1 MEPKPKSVQ
10 IVPSAADPI
19 VFSIPASKF
28 KMKGLTSLLA
38 LVFAAAALAV
48 PKPPEPPPL
57 EEPKPPPAQ
66 VSSSEGM
73 PPLPYPVVPQKRQE
87 RKNPPQPPV
96 LLTKIRTADA
106 EDWARTP
113 HDLQK
118 LLEWM
123 SGEMGASFTSNIK
136 TWAEIST
143 NPRENPVLYRS
154 GYKPFKLEP
163 KEAARLREY
172 LRNGG
177 TVIFNAL
184 VGHPDFYQSAMEAAR
199 QVLPE
204 SPLYRLRL
212 DHPLFHAYHDI
223 KQVKYRERAIA
234 DGVVTDAYPWIDA
247 VDIDNRSAIIISRFD
262 IAMGWEKNR
271 HDSWGYEDADA
282 RRLGA
287 NLLSYVTAMQEAGR
301 SAGKSVELA
310 DASGSKA
317 GSLRIGWVAH
327 VGPWK
332 TRPAAL
338 PMLLRKFNEQTGAP
352 VSFEWREVALSDAS
366 MFETPL
372 LYLTGTTD
380 FALGEN
386 ERANLRQFLMKG
398 GVLFAE
404 AGDGRATFDSA
415 FRAEMAKVLPDHPL
429 LPLPASASLFHQP
442 NEVASVKLR
451 PALAAQLDKKGSSA
465 PELLAA
471 DVNGATAVIYCPRD
485 LAAGWE
491 QAPAPYAI
499 GYEAADSTAIGVNIL
514 FHALVR

>member
-1 MEPKPKSVQ
+1 MTTHPGILLV
-10 IVPSAADPI
+10 
-19 VFSIPASKF
+19 VFP
-28 KMKGLTSLLA
+28 LLA
-38 LVFAAAALAV
+38 VAA
-48 PKPPEPPPL
+48 PKPPDPPPMEL
-57 EEPKPPPAQ
+57 PKPPPAQ

-96 LLTKIRTADA
+96 LLTKIRTNDA

-113 HDLQK
+113 HDLKK

-154 GYKPFKLEP
+154 GYKPFKLDP
-163 KEAARLREY
+163 KEATRLREY

-184 VGHPDFYQSAMEAAR
+184 VGHPDFYQSAVEAA
-199 QVLPE
+199 QQILPE
-204 SPLYRLRL
+204 SPVYRLRL
-212 DHPLFHAYHDI
+212 DHPLFRAYNEI
-223 KQVKYRERAIA
+223 KQVKYRERAIR
-234 DGVVTDAYPWIDA
+234 DGVVSDNFPWIDG
-247 VDIDNRSAIIISRFD
+247 VDIDNRTAIIISRFD

-282 RRLGA
+282 QRLGA
-287 NLLSYVTAMQEAGR
+287 NILSYVTAMQEAGR

-310 DASGSKA
+310 DAGGSKA

-327 VGPWK
+327 AGPWK
-332 TRPAAL
+332 TRPAAM
-338 PMLLRKFNEQTGAP
+338 PMLLRKFNEATGAP
-352 VSFEWREVALSDAS
+352 VAFEWREVVLTDAS

-380 FALGEN
+380 FTLGEN

-404 AGDGRATFDSA
+404 AGDGRSTFDTA

-429 LPLPASASLFHQP
+429 LPVPPTASLLHQP
-442 NEVASVKLR
+442 NEVGTVKVR
-451 PALAAQLDKKGSSA
+451 PALAAQLDKRA
-465 PELLAA
+465 TTTPELFAA
-471 DVNGATAVIYCPRD
+471 QINGATAVIYCPRD
-485 LAAGWE
+485 LSAGWE

-499 GYEAADSTAIGVNIL
+499 GYEAADSTALGVNIL

>member
-1 MEPKPKSVQ
+1 MNSFPC
-10 IVPSAADPI
+10 I
-19 VFSIPASKF
+19 
-28 KMKGLTSLLA
+28 LA
-38 LVFAAAALAV
+38 LCLPVIALAG

-57 EEPKPPPAQ
+57 EQPKPPPAQ

-96 LLTKIRTADA
+96 LITKIRTGDA

-113 HDLQK
+113 HDLKK

-123 SGEMGASFTSNIK
+123 SGEMGASFSSNIK
-136 TWAEIST
+136 KWAEIST

-154 GYKPFKLEP
+154 GYKPFELTP
-163 KEAARLREY
+163 AEATRLREY

-184 VGHPDFYQSAMEAAR
+184 VGHPDFYQSAVAAAR

-204 SPLYRLRL
+204 SPVYRLRL
-212 DHPLFHAYHDI
+212 DHPVFHAYNDI
-223 KQVKYRERAIA
+223 KRVAYRERAIK
-234 DGVVTDAYPWIDA
+234 DGVVTDAYPWIDG
-247 VDIDNRSAIIISRFD
+247 VDIDNRTAIIISRFD

-287 NLLSYVTAMQEAGR
+287 NLISYVTAMQEAGR

-310 DASGSKA
+310 DAPGSKS
-317 GSLRIGWVAH
+317 GNLRVGWISHA
-327 VGPWK
+327 GPWL

-338 PMLLRKFNEQTGAP
+338 PMLLHEFNESTGAP
-352 VSFEWREVALSDAS
+352 VSLEWREVSLADAS
-366 MFETPL
+366 MLESPM

-404 AGDGRATFDSA
+404 AGDGRSTFDGA
-415 FRAEMAKVLPDHPL
+415 FRSEMAKVLPDHPL
-429 LPLPASASLFHQP
+429 VPVPAGSPLFTEPNALPA
-442 NEVASVKLR
+442 VKVR
-451 PALAAQLDKKGSSA
+451 PALAAQQDKRRTIA
-465 PELLAA
+465 PELFSSSI
-471 DVNGATAVIYCPRD
+471 NGATAVIYCPRD
-485 LAAGWE
+485 LSAGWE

-499 GYEAADSTAIGVNIL
+499 GYESADATALGVNIL

>member
-1 MEPKPKSVQ
+1 VLSFFQ
-10 IVPSAADPI
+10 IRRKLTPFMKTLTLIWSLLLPLAASAAP
-19 VFSIPASKF
+19 
-28 KMKGLTSLLA
+28 T
-38 LVFAAAALAV
+38 
-48 PKPPEPPPL
+48 PPEPPPMQK
-57 EEPKPPPAQ
+57 PKPPPAQ

-96 LLTKIRTADA
+96 LLTKIRTGDP

-113 HDLQK
+113 GDLKK

-136 TWAEIST
+136 TWAQIST

-163 KEAARLREY
+163 AEIARLREY

-184 VGHPDFYQSAMEAAR
+184 VGHPHFYQSACEAA
-199 QVLPE
+199 QQILPE

-212 DHPLFHAYHDI
+212 DHPLFRSYHEI
-223 KQVKYRERAIA
+223 KEVKYRERAIR
-234 DGVVTDAYPWIDA
+234 DGVVSDAYPWIDG
-247 VDIDNRSAIIISRFD
+247 VDIDNRTAILISRFD

-271 HDSWGYEDADA
+271 YDSWGYEDADA

-287 NLLSYVTAMQEAGR
+287 NILSYVTAMQEAGR

-310 DASGSKA
+310 DAGGSKA
-317 GSLRIGWVAH
+317 GSLHIGWVAH
-327 VGPWK
+327 AGPWK
-332 TRPAAL
+332 TRPAAI
-338 PMLLRKFNEQTGAP
+338 PMLLRKFNESTGAP
-352 VSFEWREVALSDAS
+352 VSFEWREVLLSDAS
-366 MFETPL
+366 LFETPM

-380 FALGEN
+380 FALSEG
-386 ERANLRQFLMKG
+386 ERANLRQFLIKG

-404 AGDGRATFDSA
+404 AGDGRASFDTA
-415 FRAEMAKVLPDHPL
+415 FRTEMARLLPDHPL
-429 LPLPASASLFHQP
+429 LPVASSAPLLHQP
-442 NEVASVKLR
+442 NEVSTVKVR
-451 PALAAQLDKKGSSA
+451 PALAAQLDNRNTTT
-465 PELLAA
+465 PELL
-471 DVNGATAVIYCPRD
+471 VSEINGATAVIYCPRD
-485 LAAGWE
+485 LSAGWE

-499 GYEAADSTAIGVNIL
+499 GYDAADSTALGVNIL

>member
-1 MEPKPKSVQ
+1 MKTLTATLGA
-10 IVPSAADPI
+10 I
-19 VFSIPASKF
+19 FS
-28 KMKGLTSLLA
+28 
-38 LVFAAAALAV
+38 AAALAA
-48 PKPPEPPPL
+48 PTPPDPPPL
-57 EEPKPPPAQ
+57 EAPKPPPAQ

-96 LLTKIRTADA
+96 LLTKIRTNDA

-113 HDLQK
+113 HDLPK

-136 TWAEIST
+136 TWAEVST

-154 GYKPFKLEP
+154 GYKPFTLDAS
-163 KEAARLREY
+163 EAARLREY

-184 VGHPDFYQSAMEAAR
+184 VGHPDFYQSAIAAAQ

-204 SPLYRLRL
+204 SPPYRLRL
-212 DHPLFHAYHDI
+212 DHPLFRAYNDI
-223 KQVKYRERAIA
+223 SHVQYRQRAIR
-234 DGVVTDAYPWIDA
+234 DGVVSDSYPWLDG
-247 VDIDNRSAIIISRFD
+247 VDLDNRTAIIISRFD
-262 IAMGWEKNR
+262 IAMGWENNR

-287 NLLSYVTAMQEAGR
+287 NILCYVTAMQEAGR

-310 DASGSKA
+310 DGGGSKA
-317 GSLRIGWVAH
+317 GSLRLGWVSH
-327 VGPWK
+327 TGPWK

-338 PMLLRKFNEQTGAP
+338 PMLLRKFNEATGAP
-352 VSFEWREVALSDAS
+352 VAFEWREVSLSDAS

-380 FALGEN
+380 FALGDN

-404 AGDGRATFDSA
+404 AGDGRATFDAA
-415 FRAEMAKVLPDHPL
+415 FRAEIAKVLPDHPL
-429 LPLPASASLFHQP
+429 APLPATAPLFHQP
-442 NEVASVKLR
+442 NEITAVKVS
-451 PALAAQLDKKGSSA
+451 PALAAQLDKRSTTS
-465 PELLAA
+465 PEIFTAEI
-471 DVNGATAVIYCPRD
+471 NGASAVIYCPRD

-491 QAPAPYAI
+491 QAPAPYTI
-499 GYEAADSTAIGVNIL
+499 GYQPADATALGVNIL

>member
-1 MEPKPKSVQ
+1 MKTL
-10 IVPSAADPI
+10 SAILFVIFP
-19 VFSIPASKF
+19 
-28 KMKGLTSLLA
+28 LA
-38 LVFAAAALAV
+38 VFAA

-57 EEPKPPPAQ
+57 EKPKPPPAQ

-87 RKNPPQPPV
+87 RKNPPNPPV

-113 HDLQK
+113 HDLKK

-123 SGEMGASFTSNIK
+123 SGEMGASFSSNIK
-136 TWAEIST
+136 TWSEVSI

-154 GYKPFKLEP
+154 GYKPFQLTPE
-163 KEAARLREY
+163 EAGHMREY
-172 LRNGG
+172 VRNGG
-177 TVIFNAL
+177 TILFNAL
-184 VGHPDFYQSAMEAAR
+184 VGHPDFYQSAVDAAR
-199 QVLPE
+199 QILPE
-204 SPLYRLRL
+204 NPVYRLRL
-212 DHPLFHAYHDI
+212 DHPVFRSYHEI
-223 KQVKYRERAIA
+223 KEVKYRQRAID
-234 DGVVTDAYPWIDA
+234 DGVVSDNFPWIDG
-247 VDIDNRSAIIISRFD
+247 VDIDNRTAIIISRFD

-282 RRLGA
+282 RKLGA
-287 NLLSYVTAMQEAGR
+287 NLISYVTAMQEAGR

-310 DASGSKA
+310 DAAGSKA

-327 VGPWK
+327 AGPWK
-332 TRPAAL
+332 TRPAAM
-338 PMLLRKFNEQTGAP
+338 PMLLRKLNESTGAP

-366 MFETPL
+366 MFETPM

-386 ERANLRQFLMKG
+386 ERANLRQFLLKG

-404 AGDGRATFDSA
+404 AGDGRSSFDTA
-415 FRAEMAKVLPDHPL
+415 FRSEMAKALPENPLTPVPADSSLFREPNL
-429 LPLPASASLFHQP
+429 LP
-442 NEVASVKLR
+442 SVKAR
-451 PALAAQLDKKGSSA
+451 PALAAQIDNRRSTA
-465 PELLAA
+465 PELFSAE
-471 DVNGATAVIYCPRD
+471 VNGTTAVIYCPRD
-485 LAAGWE
+485 LSAGWE

-499 GYEAADSTAIGVNIL
+499 GYEAADSTALGVNIL

>member
-1 MEPKPKSVQ
+1 MPGY
-10 IVPSAADPI
+10 PSGTT
-19 VFSIPASKF
+19 
-28 KMKGLTSLLA
+28 MKHPLTLLA
-38 LVFAAAALAV
+38 LLTLAAAAA
-48 PKPPEPPPL
+48 PKPPDPPPL
-57 EEPKPPPAQ
+57 EQPKPPPAQ

-113 HDLQK
+113 HDLKK

-136 TWAEIST
+136 TWSEISV

-154 GYKPFKLEP
+154 GYKPFTLTD

-184 VGHPDFYQSAMEAAR
+184 VGHPDFYQSALEAAR

-204 SPLYRLRL
+204 SPTYRLRL
-212 DHPLFHAYHDI
+212 DHPMYRSYHEI
-223 KQVKYRERAIA
+223 KRVTYRERAVT
-234 DGVVTDAYPWIDA
+234 DGVVSDNFPWFDG
-247 VDIDNRSAIIISRFD
+247 VDIDNRTAILISRFD
-262 IAMGWEKNR
+262 VAMGWEKNR
-271 HDSWGYEDADA
+271 YDSWGYEDADA
-282 RRLGA
+282 RKLGA

-310 DASGSKA
+310 DAAGSKA
-317 GSLRIGWVAH
+317 GSLKIGWVVH
-327 VGPWK
+327 EGPWK
-332 TRPAAL
+332 SRPAAL
-338 PMLLRKFNEQTGAP
+338 PMLLRKLNESTGAP
-352 VSFEWREVALSDAS
+352 VSFQWREVNLSDAS

-386 ERANLRQFLMKG
+386 ERANLRQFLLKG

-404 AGDGRATFDSA
+404 AGDGRQSFDTA

-429 LPLPASASLFHQP
+429 GPVAADSPLFREPNRLP
-442 NEVASVKLR
+442 EVKAR
-451 PALAAQLDKKGSSA
+451 PALAAQLDRRASVA

-471 DVNGATAVIYCPRD
+471 EISGATAVIYCPRD

-499 GYEAADSTAIGVNIL
+499 GYEAADATALGVNIL
-514 FHALVR
+514 FHALAR

>member
-1 MEPKPKSVQ
+1 MKTLLCLMCAVLPAVV
-10 IVPSAADPI
+10 IAA
-19 VFSIPASKF
+19 
-28 KMKGLTSLLA
+28 
-38 LVFAAAALAV
+38 

-57 EEPKPPPAQ
+57 ELPKPPPAQ

-106 EDWARTP
+106 EDWTRTP
-113 HDLQK
+113 HDLKK

-163 KEAARLREY
+163 AEAARLRDY

-184 VGHPDFYQSAMEAAR
+184 VGHPDFYQSALEAAR
-199 QVLPE
+199 QILPE
-204 SPLYRLRL
+204 NPVYRLRL
-212 DHPLFHAYHDI
+212 DHPLFRAYHEI
-223 KQVKYRERAIA
+223 KEVKYRERAIR
-234 DGVVTDAYPWIDA
+234 DGVVTDAYPWMDG
-247 VDIDNRSAIIISRFD
+247 VDIDNRTAILISRFD

-301 SAGKSVELA
+301 SVGKSVELA
-310 DASGSKA
+310 DASGSMS
-317 GSLRIGWVAH
+317 GSLHVGWVVHA
-327 VGPWK
+327 GPWQ

-338 PMLLRKFNEQTGAP
+338 PMLLRTFNDTTGAP
-352 VSFEWREVALSDAS
+352 VSFAWREVVLADAS
-366 MFETPL
+366 MFESPL

-386 ERANLRQFLMKG
+386 ERANLRQFLLKG

-404 AGDGRATFDSA
+404 AGDGRASFDTA
-415 FRAEMAKVLPDHPL
+415 FRAEMALVLPDHPL
-429 LPLPASASLFHQP
+429 VPVAAESPLLHQP
-442 NEVASVKLR
+442 NEIGAVKVR
-451 PALAAQLDKKGSSA
+451 PALAAQLDNCQTTR
-465 PELLAA
+465 PELLTLEI
-471 DVNGATAVIYCPRD
+471 NGATAVIYCPRD
-485 LAAGWE
+485 LSAGWE
-491 QAPAPYAI
+491 QSPAPYAI
-499 GYEAADSTAIGVNIL
+499 GYEAADATALGVNIL

>member
-1 MEPKPKSVQ
+1 MNRL
-10 IVPSAADPI
+10 
-19 VFSIPASKF
+19 PAI
-28 KMKGLTSLLA
+28 LCVLWPLA
-38 LVFAAAALAV
+38 TAAA
-48 PKPPEPPPL
+48 PTPPEPPPL
-57 EEPKPPPAQ
+57 ETPKPPPAQ

-96 LLTKIRTADA
+96 LFTKIRTADA

-113 HDLQK
+113 NDLKK

-123 SGEMGASFTSNIK
+123 SREMGASFSSNIK
-136 TWAEIST
+136 SWEEIST

-154 GYKPFKLEP
+154 GYKPFTLTPE
-163 KEAARLREY
+163 EAGRLREY

-177 TVIFNAL
+177 TVVFNAL
-184 VGHPDFYQSAMEAAR
+184 VGHPDFYQSALAAAA

-204 SPLYRLRL
+204 SPVYRLRL
-212 DHPLFHAYHDI
+212 DHPMFRAYHEI
-223 KQVKYRERAIA
+223 KQVAYRERAIK
-234 DGVVTDAYPWIDA
+234 DGVVSDPFPWFDG
-247 VDIDNRSAIIISRFD
+247 VDLDNRTAIIISRFD

-282 RRLGA
+282 SRLGA

-310 DASGSKA
+310 DAAGSRA
-317 GSLRIGWVAH
+317 GSLRVGWVAH
-327 VGPWK
+327 AGPWK

-338 PMLLRKFNEQTGAP
+338 PMLLHKLNESTGAP
-352 VSFEWREVALSDAS
+352 VSFEWREVVLSDAS
-366 MFETPL
+366 MFESPL

-380 FALGEN
+380 FALGDN
-386 ERANLRQFLMKG
+386 ERANLRQFLLKG

-404 AGDGRATFDSA
+404 AGDGRSSFDTA
-415 FRAEMAKVLPDHPL
+415 LRAEIAKILPECPL
-429 LPLPASASLFHQP
+429 LPVAADSPLFREP
-442 NEVASVKLR
+442 NKITTVKAR
-451 PALAAQLDKKGSSA
+451 PALAVQLEGRRDTA
-465 PELLAA
+465 PELFTCEL
-471 DVNGATAVIYCPRD
+471 NGATAVIYCPRD

-499 GYEAADSTAIGVNIL
+499 GYEAEDATALGVNIL

>member
-1 MEPKPKSVQ
+1 MKAV
-10 IVPSAADPI
+10 AAVLGVLFPLM
-19 VFSIPASKF
+19 A
-28 KMKGLTSLLA
+28 G
-38 LVFAAAALAV
+38 AA

-57 EEPKPPPAQ
+57 EAPKPPPAQ

-96 LLTKIRTADA
+96 LLTKIRTKDA

-113 HDLQK
+113 HDLKK

-154 GYKPFKLEP
+154 GYKPFKLEAA
-163 KEAARLREY
+163 EATRLREY

-184 VGHPDFYQSAMEAAR
+184 VGHPDFYQSAVEAA
-199 QVLPE
+199 QQILPE
-204 SPLYRLRL
+204 NPVYRLRL
-212 DHPLFHAYHDI
+212 DHPLFRSYNEI
-223 KQVKYRERAIA
+223 KQVKYRERAIR
-234 DGVVTDAYPWIDA
+234 DGVVTDAYPWIDG
-247 VDIDNRSAIIISRFD
+247 VDIDNRTAIIISRFD

-287 NLLSYVTAMQEAGR
+287 NILSYVTAMQEAGR

-310 DASGSKA
+310 DAGGSKA

-332 TRPAAL
+332 TRPAAM
-338 PMLLRKFNEQTGAP
+338 PMLLRRFNEATGAP

-380 FALGEN
+380 FVLGEN

-404 AGDGRATFDSA
+404 AGDGRASFDTA
-415 FRAEMAKVLPDHPL
+415 FRAEMAKVLPDQALVPV
-429 LPLPASASLFHQP
+429 PATASLLHQP
-442 NEVASVKLR
+442 NEVASVKVR
-451 PALAAQLDKKGSSA
+451 PALAAQLDKRGTTT
-465 PELLAA
+465 PELFAA
-471 DVNGATAVIYCPRD
+471 EINGTTAVIYCPRD
-485 LAAGWE
+485 LSAGWE

-499 GYEAADSTAIGVNIL
+499 GYEAADSTALGVNIL